1 MKNLKPL
8 NYYSEHIDNVILFS
22 PLRFLGI
29 EYVEKNPMF
38 RFETETGIQFRRQVN
53 DTMQYTLISPEIDYS
68 EEEIKNIKFKE
79 LICDDKCLDKSK

>member
-1 MKNLKPL
+1 
-8 NYYSEHIDNVILFS
+8 
-22 PLRFLGI
+22 
-29 EYVEKNPMF
+29 MF
-38 RFETETGIQFRRQVN
+38 RFEIETGLQFRRQVN